1 LVASAAHRLYVG
13 YSSLGGSVTTGDP
26 CTSGYSVAADSNG
39 NAWLTGLDVSGSQSP
54 AVLVDGGAYSSVA
67 GLIVATA

>member
-1 LVASAAHRLYVG
+1 MATIRPATEEYAPPSTSTAG
-13 YSSLGGSVTTGDP
+13 DCDP